1 MENETDDLSGTDAQW
16 GICFELSELN
26 KTMKQLFE
34 LLNETRQVY
43 APAATTTKQH

>member
-1 MENETDDLSGTDAQW
+1 MMENETDDLTGTDAQW

-34 LLNETRQVY
+34 LLNETRRIY
-43 APAATTTKQH
+43 APATTKQH